1 MKTVSDRRRLRT
13 VWVAYTKPVV
23 PVAVALVCLFVAA
36 PQAHAAGLLLADGG
50 FGGRLRILE
59 HSVKV
64 TVNNGVAVTEVTQV
78 FENLENRQVEAL
90 YTFPVPEK
98 ASIANFSMWID
109 GKEMVGEVV
118 EKERAREIYNSYKRQ
133 RRDPGL
139 LEQVDFKTFEMRIF
153 PIAPRATQRVKIEYY
168 QELDFDNDWASF
180 VYPLATVANEGMD
193 TSVEGKFSLSFD
205 VKSEVPIVDLVSPS
219 HGDDFVVVKHSE
231 HYVQASLEQTAG
243 SLARDIVLAYH
254 ASRPLTGVDLITSKE
269 VDDDGYFFMTLT
281 PGEELSGDV
290 AGMDYLFILDIS
302 GSMASD
308 GKLQASSESVGAFVQ
323 ALGSNDRFELITFNV
338 NPNTLFN
345 ELVGVS
351 DETMAQAEI
360 FLRSQ
365 RARGGTVLDSA
376 LRAAFNYADP
386 SGDRQLNLVILSDGL
401 TDAGD
406 RRALLDLVSSRP
418 KSLRVFCVGVGNEV
432 NRPLLRQLAEEAGG
446 LAAFISRG
454 DDFKRQAEAFRRK
467 LTRPVATDLRFDFSG
482 VEVYD
487 VEPQKL
493 PNLYHGMPV
502 RVFGR
507 YKGSGPLAVRV
518 HADLQGFDLNQELEF
533 DLPKADDQNP
543 EIERMWAW
551 QRVQRLVNEAAGRGG
566 VRPGTKRHGE
576 IVALGE
582 TYSIVTEYT
591 SFLVLENDAEFRR
604 WKIDR
609 RNRKRVERDRKA
621 RRERKSELDLIRKR
635 AAADLGPL
643 AARERLAKA
652 PEQANASKRN
662 FGVNPAP
669 SSPGANR
676 RDLAIPRRSSGGGAF
691 DPVTGLLAAGLAASA
706 LARRRRDR

>member
-1 MKTVSDRRRLRT
+1 MKTLRNVRRLKTR
-13 VWVAYTKPVV
+13 WVA
-23 PVAVALVCLFVAA
+23 AAAALVCLTAA
-36 PQAHAAGLLLADGG
+36 VPRAQAAGLLIADGG
-50 FGGRLRILE
+50 FGGRLKIQE
-59 HSVKV
+59 HSVHV
-64 TVNNGVAVTEVTQV
+64 TINNGIAVTEVTQV

-90 YTFPVPEK
+90 YTFPVPAM
-98 ASIANFSMWID
+98 ASVSNFSMWID
-109 GKEMVGEVV
+109 GKEMIGEVV

-168 QELDFDNDWASF
+168 QELDFDNDWATF
-180 VYPLATVANEGMD
+180 VYPLATVGNEGVD
-193 TSVEGKFSLSFD
+193 TTVEGKFSLTLD
-205 VKSEVPIVDLVSPS
+205 VKSEVPIVKLESPS
-219 HGDDFVVVKHSE
+219 HGDAFVVVKHSD
-231 HYVQASLEQTAG
+231 HYVQASLEQSMG
-243 SLARDIVLAYH
+243 SLSRDFVLAYQ

-269 VDDDGYFFMTLT
+269 AGGDGYFLMTLT
-281 PGEELSGDV
+281 PGEELSGD
-290 AGMDYLFILDIS
+290 AGGMDYLFILDIS

-308 GKLQASSESVGAFVQ
+308 GKLQASSESVGAFIE
-323 ALGSNDRFELITFNV
+323 ALGPNDRFELITFNV

-351 DETMAQAEI
+351 DGTMAEAGI

-365 RARGGTVLDSA
+365 QARGGTVLDSA

-401 TDAGD
+401 TDPGD

-418 KSLRVFCVGVGNEV
+418 DSIRIFCVGVGNEV
-432 NRPLLRQLAEEAGG
+432 NRPLLRQLAREAGG

-454 DDFKRQAEAFRRK
+454 DDFARQAAAFRRK
-467 LTRPVATDLRFDFSG
+467 LTRPVATNLRFDFSG

-487 VEPQKL
+487 VEPRKL

-518 HADLQGFDLNQELEF
+518 QADLQGFDLNQELEF
-533 DLPKADDQNP
+533 NAPKTDDQNP

-551 QRVQRLVNEAAGRGG
+551 HRVQRLANEAAGHGG
-566 VRPGTKRHGE
+566 ARPGTKTHNE

-582 TYSIVTEYT
+582 AYSIVTEYT
-591 SFLVLENDAEFRR
+591 SFLVLENDAEYRR

-609 RNRKRVERDRKA
+609 RNRERIKRDRKA
-621 RRERKSELDLIRKR
+621 RRERKSELDVIRKR
-635 AAADLGPL
+635 AAADLGPG

-652 PEQANASKRN
+652 PEQGDPSKRN
-662 FGVNPAP
+662 FGTNPRP
-669 SSPGANR
+669 SSPDRNR
-676 RDLAIPRRSSGGGAF
+676 RDLAVPRRSTGGGAF
-691 DPVTGLLAAGLAASA
+691 DPVTGLLAVGAAASA
-706 LARRRRDR
+706 LAYRRRNR